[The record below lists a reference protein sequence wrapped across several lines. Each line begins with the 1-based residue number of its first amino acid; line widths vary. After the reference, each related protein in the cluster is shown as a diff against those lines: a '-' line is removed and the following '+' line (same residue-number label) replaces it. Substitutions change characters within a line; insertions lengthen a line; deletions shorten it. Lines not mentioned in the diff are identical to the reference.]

1 MKTRSER
8 QVEALIELRRSRAKG
23 FPDLKWKHRS
33 LREPQLHFWWRLH
46 ESLVRRISLYK
57 RAGLLMDPV
66 LEKLLREHRREARKA
81 LKSWQAYAKYMNLRT
96 KG

>member
-1 MKTRSER
+1 
-8 QVEALIELRRSRAKG
+8 
-23 FPDLKWKHRS
+23 
-33 LREPQLHFWWRLH
+33 
-46 ESLVRRISLYK
+46 
-57 RAGLLMDPV
+57 MDPV